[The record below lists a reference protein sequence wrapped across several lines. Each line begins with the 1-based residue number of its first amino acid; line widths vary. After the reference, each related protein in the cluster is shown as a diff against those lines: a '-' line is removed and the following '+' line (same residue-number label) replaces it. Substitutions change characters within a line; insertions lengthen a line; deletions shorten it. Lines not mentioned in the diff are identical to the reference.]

1 MPALLLPDAEAGQIV
16 IDLLG
21 LGLALGNLQS
31 TDELIGDLGHD
42 TLHFAERK
50 SAFRRAGFCLGVLGQ
65 SADSAQS
72 LAVISETYVAFC

>member
-31 TDELIGDLGHD
+31 TDD
-42 TLHFAERK
+42 
-50 SAFRRAGFCLGVLGQ
+50 
-65 SADSAQS
+65 
-72 LAVISETYVAFC
+72 